1 MSRFHEQYYNIQVT
15 TATRSIKFQLVL
27 FWMTS
32 CCETLYWGSSA
43 HWCTRGRVLLVSCV
57 TSMLSQ
63 MFNGFNSVRCVALM
77 GVVVCHCQ
85 ETLFKAHSFTMGCI
99 MTDCNTQYS
108 CYCQPPMK
116 QVKRNGTW
124 KHLSVKTQCWGIELN
139 WKWSLFDIINIVAKN
154 FKL

>member
-15 TATRSIKFQLVL
+15 TATQSIKFQLVL

-63 MFNGFNSVRCVALM
+63 MFNGFNSVRCAALM
-77 GVVVCHCQ
+77 GVVVSLPRNTLQ
-85 ETLFKAHSFTMGCI
+85 GTLFYHGMHHDWLQHSVLLLLPATHEASKEEWDLKAFVSKDTMLRYWTELKMI
-99 MTDCNTQYS
+99 IVWHHQYS
-108 CYCQPPMK
+108 GQK
-116 QVKRNGTW
+116 
-124 KHLSVKTQCWGIELN
+124 
-139 WKWSLFDIINIVAKN
+139 F
-154 FKL
+154 